1 MALLVG
7 NALLLVAG
15 ANDALLSTG
24 RVVATVCLSP
34 HAFVLYAFAV
44 ASTLLFR
51 YHRATGE
58 LEQTAS
64 SLRERTAEL
73 RHSYIELSEM
83 EDELVK
89 QQQLAAVG
97 ELAAS
102 IAHEVRNPLAVIVN
116 AAASLRR
123 ERLSDQDRQTLLG
136 IIDEETSRLNGLVTD
151 LLRFARPFSITSAD
165 VELAELLERAAR
177 VVGDDYQVELSIP
190 DDPLLGTA
198 AVDPA
203 LLRLALE
210 NVIENACQ
218 AMPDGGTIGI
228 SSEYSSLDGVPCVR
242 IAVRDQ
248 GPGMDAQVRKRAL
261 DPFFTTRRSGTG
273 LGLPIAAR
281 IMEAHRGTLTIESE
295 PGSGTVIGL
304 LVPAPEASDHA
315 KPPSRKL
322 RLRRRSG

>member
-1 MALLVG
+1 
-7 NALLLVAG
+7 
-15 ANDALLSTG
+15 
-24 RVVATVCLSP
+24 
-34 HAFVLYAFAV
+34 
-44 ASTLLFR
+44 
-51 YHRATGE
+51 
-58 LEQTAS
+58 
-64 SLRERTAEL
+64 
-73 RHSYIELSEM
+73 M

-116 AAASLRR
+116 ATASLRR
-123 ERLSDQDRQTLLG
+123 EHVSDQDREMLLG
-136 IIDEETSRLNGLVTD
+136 MVDEETCRLNGLVTD
-151 LLRFARPFSITSAD
+151 LLRFARPFSITSTEVD
-165 VELAELLERAAR
+165 LAELLERAAR
-177 VVGDDYQVELSIP
+177 VGGDQHAVVVDVP
-190 DDPLLGTA
+190 DDPVLNTA

-218 AMPDGGTIGI
+218 AMPEGGTICI

-242 IAVRDQ
+242 ICVRDH
-248 GPGMDAQVRKRAL
+248 GPGMDPEVKKRAL

-295 PGSGTVIGL
+295 PGTGTVIGL

-315 KPPSRKL
+315 KPPSRRL
-322 RLRRRSG
+322 RLRRQAG